1 MKSLTGHCPLN
12 PDNAKALYRKGLA
25 FSMLGKHEEAI
36 TCLEKALKSDPTI
49 ADAWVVMSNSCFML
63 GKLEESARAFDQ
75 AYYIDVKDVR
85 PGVVKGLSLLKNGK
99 FDDALRSFSDVF
111 GVLLR

>member
-1 MKSLTGHCPLN
+1 
-12 PDNAKALYRKGLA
+12 
-25 FSMLGKHEEAI
+25 
-36 TCLEKALKSDPTI
+36 
-49 ADAWVVMSNSCFML
+49 MSNSCFML
-63 GKLEESARAFDQ
+63 GRLEESARAFDQ

-85 PGVVKGLSLLKNGK
+85 TGVVKGLSLLKNGK

>member
-1 MKSLTGHCPLN
+1 
-12 PDNAKALYRKGLA
+12 
-25 FSMLGKHEEAI
+25 
-36 TCLEKALKSDPTI
+36 
-49 ADAWVVMSNSCFML
+49 MSNSCFML

-85 PGVVKGLSLLKNGK
+85 TSIVKGLSLLKIGK
-99 FDDALRSFSDVF
+99 FDDALRCFSDVF